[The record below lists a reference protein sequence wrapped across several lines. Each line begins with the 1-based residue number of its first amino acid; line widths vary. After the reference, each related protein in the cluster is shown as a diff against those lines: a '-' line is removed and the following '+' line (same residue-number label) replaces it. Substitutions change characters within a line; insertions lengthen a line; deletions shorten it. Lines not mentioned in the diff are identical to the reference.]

1 MATLRLYGLLMFPST
16 TRQLAF
22 DFNTLAGQNENTH
35 HDLSDDDVLAIH
47 QKRISSYLSIAL
59 QDEVTVRLTDNR
71 TTMISYKRKSGVLNV
86 RLHRMFQQADD
97 MVLKALSIFVRG
109 IPSIRASK
117 KLDEFIKSNQA
128 QIRKRTKPRR
138 LPVHPAGSHYDLSDI
153 LTRVSERYFAGAT
166 DGVHIGWG
174 RLRRRRGRRTR
185 MRSRALATYCFEDTT
200 IRVNPVLDSPRVP
213 DFVIDWVVYHELLHH
228 ILPVEKSGDRKRYH
242 TSKFRA
248 LERAY
253 PMYEQAQEWERQ
265 NLDWLLR

>member
-1 MATLRLYGLLMFPST
+1 MFPGT

-22 DFNTLAGQNENTH
+22 DFRITAGKSENSRH
-35 HDLSDDDVLAIH
+35 GLSEADVVVVH

-59 QDEVTVRLTDNR
+59 QDDVSVRLTDNR

-86 RLHRMFQQADD
+86 RLHKMFQQADD
-97 MVLKALSIFVRG
+97 MVLKALSVFVRG

-117 KLDEFIKSNQA
+117 KLDEFIKSNQT
-128 QIRKRTKPRR
+128 QIRRRTKPRR
-138 LPVHPAGSHYDLSDI
+138 LPVHPGGSHYDLSDI
-153 LTRVSERYFAGAT
+153 LNRVSERFFAGST

-174 RLRRRRGRRTR
+174 RLRSRQGRRSRT
-185 MRSRALATYCFEDTT
+185 RSRALATYCFEDTT

-228 ILPVEKSGDRKRYH
+228 ILPVEKSGDRRRYH

-253 PMYEQAQEWERQ
+253 PMFEQAQEWERQ